1 MKPRHRIAADLNR
14 VARELESLM
23 LPGVLDAAV
32 DTPDECDRVQDVIDE
47 AWTLI
52 RSAAAQLALV
62 AVPL

>member
-14 VARELESLM
+14 VSRGLESAT
-23 LPGVLDAAV
+23 LPGVLAAAV
-32 DTPDECDRVQDVIDE
+32 DTLDEFDRVQDVIDQ

-52 RSAAAQLALV
+52 RSAAAQLAHV